1 MSDTSNLTIER
12 IDVFQVDLP
21 YSGGMYQLSGGR
33 TYTTI
38 VRITTNTG
46 LQGWGESTPFGSTWV
61 AAHARGARVEH
72 RASGYIGHSI
82 KLSGDDPTTDAARIA
97 ESLAD
102 RQAGE
107 NFIVD
112 ANGGLTVEFAMRML
126 RLLPRGPDFVLEAPC
141 QTWRECVSLRRR
153 TDIPIIFD
161 ELAMDEISVTQL
173 IADDAGEGIGMKIS
187 KTGGLTR
194 CRRQRDLCLA
204 AGLTLSVQEPTGS
217 DIPFAAIIHM
227 AQMVPERSL
236 RCYWGKV
243 KAPKAP
249 GLGITPDLKVLG
261 EPVATYT

>member
-1 MSDTSNLTIER
+1 MR
-12 IDVFQVDLP
+12 
-21 YSGGMYQLSGGR
+21 R
-33 TYTTI
+33 
-38 VRITTNTG
+38 R
-46 LQGWGESTPFGSTWV
+46 V
-61 AAHARGARVEH
+61 AEH

-236 RCYWGKV
+236 RCILERRDMIAVTTATGDFKV
-243 KAPKAP
+243 TGAR
-249 GLGITPDLKVLG
+249 
-261 EPVATYT
+261 